1 MAQHHLLLAALLQL
15 LRIASGDGEM
25 SLVLPETGYCGEA
38 ISGNCTARDSTRL
51 TLDISGLNYHTFTPE
66 GSQKSVVLEGVSLD
80 VVELTPTQDK
90 FKFVVSI
97 SYTLEKTLTI
107 SCRNDKVDEIHK
119 VYCQSGNLLVR
130 PPLNMSQTSSIDSV
144 GETKVSRVGAG
155 PSLHHQDFDRGRHY

>member
-1 MAQHHLLLAALLQL
+1 
-15 LRIASGDGEM
+15 M

-97 SYTLEKTLTI
+97 SYTLEETLTI

-119 VYCQSGNLLVR
+119 VLLQSNKVR
-130 PPLNMSQTSSIDSV
+130 TD
-144 GETKVSRVGAG
+144 T
-155 PSLHHQDFDRGRHY
+155 HHTNT